1 MRTRLALINALA
13 WALAAC
19 ADTAPP
25 PRLDYAPPADP
36 PTTPGAGYVGS
47 PSADL
52 IYGQLLDR
60 LHQSGLQVTL
70 ADPERGVMVAT
81 YSGEAAPYVTC
92 GWILVH
98 GDGGPEQVDASSEAT
113 FRRMVQGRTI
123 EIGRDLNL
131 DARLAV
137 EVRPRGREA
146 LVEATANYVLTKTV
160 VAADRSGRQRG
171 HTFEIVSFSTGER
184 GAFRK
189 GTVCQPNGALERTV
203 LDIVPPATRVARPAA
218 PTGTVATRQSRIVQT
233 EIASNDVFQQPS
245 ASEGPGQQARV
256 SDGLEQDTP
265 SSDDF
270 EQPALLSDDGPQQ
283 PSTSDDL
290 EQQVSRNSDLP
301 EQPSAGE
308 DLAGQSLEC
317 GIADRTFCAVLEA
330 TDSYRR
336 ANEERGLGLEL
347 TRIEAGN
354 PLVEGG
360 DLGLDISLPN
370 YDAYLAVSYFL
381 RDGTVHH
388 VLSGRNRRWPA
399 NAREFVGDLGLAA
412 DQSGNVE
419 MVVALASDVPLFA
432 SPRPPAEAAETYLAD
447 LRRRLAE
454 ISGAND
460 PAQIAASLLVITP
473 AAQQPT

>member
-1 MRTRLALINALA
+1 MRTRMALITVLT
-13 WALAAC
+13 WGMAAC
-19 ADTAPP
+19 TGMAPS
-25 PRLDYAPPADP
+25 RLDYAPPADP

-52 IYGQLLDR
+52 IWGQLLDR
-60 LHQSGLQVTL
+60 LNQSGLQVDL

-81 YSGEAAPYVTC
+81 YSGDAAPYVTC

-98 GDGGPEQVDASSEAT
+98 GGGDPEQVDASSEAS
-113 FRRMVQGRTI
+113 FQRRVQGRSI

-160 VAADRSGRQRG
+160 VAEGGLRRQRG
-171 HTFEIVSFSTGER
+171 RAYEIVSFSTGER
-184 GAFRK
+184 GAFSK

-203 LDIVPPATRVARPAA
+203 LDIVPPATRVARPAE
-218 PTGTVATRQSRIVQT
+218 PTGTVATRRSRIVQT
-233 EIASNDVFQQPS
+233 EIASNDVFQQS
-245 ASEGPGQQARV
+245 SVNDGSGQQVPV
-256 SDGLEQDTP
+256 SDDLEEHSAVSDDLEQP
-265 SSDDF
+265 VL
-270 EQPALLSDDGPQQ
+270 PSDDGEQTVA
-283 PSTSDDL
+283 TSDDL
-290 EQQVSRNSDLP
+290 EQQVSPSDDLP

-308 DLAGQSLEC
+308 DLARAPLEC
-317 GIADRTFCAVLEA
+317 AIADKTFCAVLEA

-347 TRIEAGN
+347 RQIEAGN
-354 PLVEGG
+354 PLVAGS

-388 VLSGRNRRWPA
+388 ILSGRNWRWPA
-399 NAREFVGDLGLAA
+399 NAREFLGDLGLGT

-419 MVVALASDVPLFA
+419 LVVALASDVPLFA
-432 SPRPPAEAAETYLAD
+432 SPRPRAEAAETYLAD

-454 ISGAND
+454 MSGASD

-473 AAQQPT
+473 APQQPT

>member
-1 MRTRLALINALA
+1 MRTRIALIKVLA

-19 ADTAPP
+19 ADAAPS
-25 PRLDYAPPADP
+25 RLDYAPPADR

-47 PSADL
+47 LSADL
-52 IYGQLLDR
+52 IWGQLLDR

-70 ADPERGVMVAT
+70 ADQERGVMVAT
-81 YSGEAAPYVTC
+81 YSGDAAPYVTC

-98 GDGGPEQVDASSEAT
+98 GGGDPEQIDASSQAS
-113 FRRMVQGRTI
+113 FHRRVQGRSI

-137 EVRPRGREA
+137 EVTPRGREA

-171 HTFEIVSFSTGER
+171 RAFEIVSFSTGER

-218 PTGTVATRQSRIVQT
+218 PAGTVVTRRSRIVQT
-233 EIASNDVFQQPS
+233 EIASNDVFQQSS
-245 ASEGPGQQARV
+245 ATDDPGQQARV
-256 SDGLEQDTP
+256 SDDLEQP
-265 SSDDF
+265 VL
-270 EQPALLSDDGPQQ
+270 PSDDGTQQ

-290 EQQVSRNSDLP
+290 EQPASRSNDLP

-308 DLAGQSLEC
+308 DLAGQPLEC
-317 GIADRTFCAVLEA
+317 AIADKTFCAVLEA

-354 PLVEGG
+354 PLVEGS

-388 VLSGRNRRWPA
+388 VLPGWNRRWPA
-399 NAREFVGDLGLAA
+399 NAREFLGDLGLGAG
-412 DQSGNVE
+412 QSGNVE

-432 SPRPPAEAAETYLAD
+432 SPRPPAEAAETYLAE

-473 AAQQPT
+473 ASQQPT